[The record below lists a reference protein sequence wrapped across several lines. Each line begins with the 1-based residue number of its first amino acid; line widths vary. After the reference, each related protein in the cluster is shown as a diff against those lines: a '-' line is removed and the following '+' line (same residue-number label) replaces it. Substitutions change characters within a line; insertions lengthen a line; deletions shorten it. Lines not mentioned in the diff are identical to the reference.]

1 MTFGR
6 VLRTM
11 QVGDFVLME
20 TIHPPGLRLARH
32 EHRDASL
39 NLVLTGSFVE
49 TFARRSYSCDP
60 LTVFYKPQGESHSNR
75 YSQATSRSVLVA
87 FQSPA
92 ISRLRAFTSDLDRL
106 WCVRGGAAAVAMREL
121 CGELYFPDQATPLIV
136 EGCIWRVLGHAGR
149 QSQGARIAG
158 RPCWLGRVEELIR
171 ESPSEQMTLTEIA
184 AGCGVHPAH
193 LNKVFRRHFGLSIG
207 RYLRHLKVEHA
218 KQLLTNSALP
228 LAQVA
233 AESGFYDQSH
243 FARVFRRAMGC
254 APSHFRREM
263 CAVRPQMRKSSKT

>member
-11 QVGDFVLME
+11 QVGDLVLME

-32 EHRDASL
+32 EHGCASL

-49 TFARRSYSCDP
+49 TFARRSYSFDP
-60 LTVFYKPQGESHSNR
+60 GTVLYKPQGESHSNR

-87 FQSPA
+87 FLSPA
-92 ISRLRAFTSDLDRL
+92 ISRLRAFTRDLDGL
-106 WCVRGGAAAVAMREL
+106 WCVRGGQAAAAMREL
-121 CGELYFPDQATPLIV
+121 YGELRFPDKATHLIV

-149 QSQGARIAG
+149 QGQPARIAG
-158 RPCWLGRVEELIR
+158 RPPWLARVEELIR
-171 ESPSEQMTLTEIA
+171 ENPSEQMTLTEIA

-193 LNKVFRRHFGLSIG
+193 LNKIFRRHFGMSVG
-207 RYLRHLKVEHA
+207 RFLRQLKVEHA
-218 KQLLTNSALP
+218 RQLLANSALP

-233 AESGFYDQSH
+233 AEAGFYDQSH
-243 FARVFRRAMGC
+243 FARVFRRTMGC
-254 APSHFRREM
+254 APSEFRREM
-263 CAVRPQMRKSSKT
+263 CAVRPEMRESSKT